1 MRIGIIGPGALGCLF
16 AGKLFSVVNEQD
28 SVLLIDHRPERAQRL
43 NLQGILYESRHSRQ
57 SIPIPVY
64 SDLAQVGSLDVLFS
78 CVKSYDLLQSLKFS
92 APLLSSS
99 TLFIFLQNGINH
111 LQYANPKK
119 LHAIPVFATS
129 SEGATRLAPG
139 HIRHAGSGHTYL
151 GFLSTQN
158 ANAENKLQ
166 QLQLILQKSDLASS
180 ITDDIRAK
188 LWAKLFVNVG
198 INALTALYNCS
209 NGQLLDSD
217 VKLQQLTQLVHE
229 AEQVAQATHIKVH
242 DDPLQATLTVCKHTA
257 NNISSMLQ
265 DVRNH
270 SPTEIDAING
280 EVSRI
285 GKTLGIPTPE
295 NDKIIAKIKKVEA
308 TYLDKKKNNNENKKP

>member
-16 AGKLFSVVNEQD
+16 ASRLFSVVNEQD
-28 SVLLIDHRPERAQRL
+28 AVLLIDHRPDRAQRL
-43 NLQGILYESRHSRQ
+43 NQQGILYESQHAKQ
-57 SIPIPVY
+57 KIFIPVY

-78 CVKSYDLLQSLKFS
+78 CVKSYDLLQSLEFT
-92 APLLSSS
+92 APLLTPT

-111 LQYANPKK
+111 LQYADPKK
-119 LHAIPVFATS
+119 LHATPVFATS

-139 HIRHAGSGHTYL
+139 QIRHAGSGHTYL

-166 QLQLILQKSDLASS
+166 QLLLLLQKSGLASS
-180 ITDDIRAK
+180 ITHEIRTK

-198 INALTALYNCS
+198 INALTAIYDCS
-209 NGQLLDSD
+209 NGQLLESD
-217 VKLQQLTQLVHE
+217 AKIQELTQLVQE
-229 AEQVAQATHIKVH
+229 AEQVARATHIKVH
-242 DDPLQATLTVCKHTA
+242 EDPLQATLTVCKHTA

-270 SPTEIDAING
+270 SPTEIDTING

-285 GKTLGIPTPE
+285 GKTLGIPTPK
-295 NDKIIAKIKKVEA
+295 NDTIIAKIKKMEA
-308 TYLDKKKNNNENKKP
+308 TYLSLLI

>member
-16 AGKLFSVVNEQD
+16 ASRLFSAVNEQD
-28 SVLLIDHRPERAQRL
+28 AVLLIDHRPERARL
-43 NLQGILYESRHSRQ
+43 LNQQGILYESRHSKQ
-57 SIPIPVY
+57 NSFIPVH
-64 SDLAQVGSLDVLFS
+64 SDLTQVGPLDILFS
-78 CVKSYDLLQSLKFS
+78 CVKSYDLLQSLKFT
-92 APLLSSS
+92 APLFTPT

-111 LQYANPKK
+111 LQYADPKE
-119 LHAIPVFATS
+119 LHVTPVFATS

-139 HIRHAGSGHTYL
+139 QIRHAGSGHTYL
-151 GFLSTQN
+151 GFFSPQN

-166 QLQLILQKSDLASS
+166 QLLLILQKSGLASS
-180 ITDDIRAK
+180 ITHDIRAK

-198 INALTALYNCS
+198 INALTAIYDCC
-209 NGQLLDSD
+209 NGDLLESD
-217 VKLQQLTQLVHE
+217 VKMQQLRQLVQE
-229 AEQVAQATHIKVH
+229 AEQVARATHIQIH
-242 DDPLQATLTVCKHTA
+242 EDPLQTTITVCKRTA

-285 GKTLGIPTPE
+285 GKTLGIPTPK
-295 NDKIIAKIKKVEA
+295 NDALIAKIKKMETA
-308 TYLDKKKNNNENKKP
+308 YLFKKKKQL